1 MTAVSVAQTRLM
13 TDVIDDAT
21 RGLRD
26 LASRSSNN
34 AAWVRSSDLVI
45 VQIARIINGRRNNV
59 LRPVV
64 SPPHVYIFI
73 TVLYHWLFAST
84 SHLHVSQN
92 LDFRWKQTCRSQITT
107 SVSFHMGWANIPH
120 KSQP

>member
-13 TDVIDDAT
+13 TDDIHDAT

-34 AAWVRSSDLVI
+34 AAWVVSSDLVI
-45 VQIARIINGRRNNV
+45 VQVARIINGRRNNV

-64 SPPHVYIFI
+64 SPPHV
-73 TVLYHWLFAST
+73 
-84 SHLHVSQN
+84 HLHYCTVPLAVRKHLSSA
-92 LDFRWKQTCRSQITT
+92 R
-107 SVSFHMGWANIPH
+107 
-120 KSQP
+120 QPESRLPLEADLS